1 MSALY
6 LIGLCVSLGCLALMD
21 RRWKL
26 AFWWAPKRAAAT
38 MIAGLVLFLIW
49 DIAGIRLGIFL
60 RGDSA
65 FLTGVDLAPHF
76 PVEEIFFLTLLCYCA
91 LLAFAG
97 VRKLVAR

>member
-21 RRWKL
+21 YRWKL
-26 AFWWAPKRAAAT
+26 AFWWAPKRAAGA
-38 MIAGLVLFLIW
+38 MIAGLALFLIW
-49 DIAGIRLGIFL
+49 DIAGIGLGIFL

-65 FLTGVDLAPHF
+65 FLTGIDLAPHF

-97 VRKLVAR
+97 FRKVAAR